1 MTNQSLQ
8 MILLAALAVAMFHA
22 IWTDWRERVIENWLN
37 LGIAVAA
44 PLFWWATGLSLWP
57 GMAIQIGLALMTLVL
72 FGALFAFGAMGG
84 GDVKLLAALALW
96 FPPFEFIKLII
107 IMSIIGGVLTL
118 VMYIRHKLSKSS
130 EKLEIPYGIAI
141 AAACL
146 WAMYERYL
154 NHFG

>member
-1 MTNQSLQ
+1 M
-8 MILLAALAVAMFHA
+8 MLLAALALAMLHA

-44 PLFWWATGLSLWP
+44 PLYWWATGLNLWP
-57 GMAIQIGLALMTLVL
+57 DVAFQLGLALVTLSI
-72 FGALFAFGAMGG
+72 FTALFAFGAMGG
-84 GDVKLLAALALW
+84 GDVKLLASLALW
-96 FPPFEFIKLII
+96 FPPIPFINLLV

-118 VMYIRHKLSKSS
+118 VMYIRHKLSNAP
-130 EKLEIPYGIAI
+130 EKLEVPYGIAI

-146 WAMYERYL
+146 WTMYERNF